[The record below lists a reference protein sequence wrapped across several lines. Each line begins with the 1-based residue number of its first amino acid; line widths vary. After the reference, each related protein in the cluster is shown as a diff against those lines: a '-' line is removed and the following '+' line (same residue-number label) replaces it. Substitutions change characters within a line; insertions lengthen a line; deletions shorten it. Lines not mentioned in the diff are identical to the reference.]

1 MPNEYRKKARELARL
16 AKSQRDPELRIE
28 LRELSVKFALLAK
41 RRTRQFESA
50 APVPG
55 GLAGVG
61 LRAAGC
67 SSRSP

>member
-41 RRTRQFESA
+41 RRTGQFESA
-50 APVPG
+50 DASKSF
-55 GLAGVG
+55 
-61 LRAAGC
+61 AAVRQ
-67 SSRSP
+67 S